1 MKHQIDRGDARGK
14 RHWVL
19 DAAKRCQP
27 ACDSPRKSAFFG
39 SWLHRLMPA
48 TRVARCAATYGRKGG
63 TIKALRTAKPLMR
76 AA

>member
-1 MKHQIDRGDARGK
+1 
-14 RHWVL
+14 
-19 DAAKRCQP
+19 
-27 ACDSPRKSAFFG
+27 
-39 SWLHRLMPA
+39 MPA